1 MHPRPA
7 NGTKPGNH
15 GKFLNPVIMKLEIAL
30 SELQQYL
37 FDKYQI
43 KVELKSIEDKKM
55 EVTYIDTVVL
65 TVKGVTDD
73 KVYFYYEVSGLVDL
87 IANVA
92 KIFLKKKLKNFPV
105 TWTAK
110 SKEITVDLKKIKSMS
125 NLLKMVAI
133 TEVHFLKDNIVIVL
147 IPLQ

>member
-1 MHPRPA
+1 
-7 NGTKPGNH
+7 
-15 GKFLNPVIMKLEIAL
+15 MKLEISL

-55 EVTYIDTVVL
+55 EVTYIDKVIL
-65 TVKGVTDD
+65 TVKCVTDD
-73 KVYFYYEVSGLVDL
+73 QVFFNYEVRGLVDL

-92 KIFLKKKLKNFPV
+92 KIFLKKKLKNFPA
-105 TWTAK
+105 TWIART
-110 SKEITVDLKKIKSMS
+110 KEISVDLKKIKNLN
-125 NLLKMVAI
+125 NLLKMVSI
-133 TEVHFLKDNIVIVL
+133 TEVHFLKDNITLVL